1 MSDPIAN
8 SQLELACRLGAIND
22 IVEALEDGADI
33 NCNSGSPV
41 FIAMIENERA
51 SLETLIEHGADVS
64 TFIREGT
71 PEAALEFAQRIDF
84 LLACGGHGDS
94 ATSGGDSDD
103 PQIDSK
109 LVGALDRMIR
119 RNGLIEPFI
128 KRRGSD
134 FPAFR
139 QALGGIGAEDCHAV
153 VSEFLD
159 ELESAR
165 AEQIARAEN
174 DEVSVFDDGIFL
186 EAEAERIAEWSTRY
200 VAAEES
206 PPALA
211 KEYLKERKK
220 LEADA

>member
-8 SQLELACRLGAIND
+8 SQLELACRLGAIDD

-33 NCNSGSPV
+33 NCNGGSPI
-41 FIAMIENERA
+41 FIAMMENERA
-51 SLETLIEHGADVS
+51 SLETLLEHGADIS
-64 TFIREGT
+64 TFISEGS
-71 PEAALEFAQRIDF
+71 PEAALELEQRIDF

-94 ATSGGDSDD
+94 KDSTGGSDT
-103 PQIDSK
+103 PQVDSK

-119 RNGLIEPFI
+119 RNGLVEPFI
-128 KRRGSD
+128 KKRGSD

-159 ELESAR
+159 ELEAAR
-165 AEQIARAEN
+165 AEQIERAEN
-174 DEVSVFDDGIFL
+174 DEVSVIDDAIFL

-200 VAAEES
+200 VTAEES

>member
-1 MSDPIAN
+1 MSDPFAN
-8 SQLELACRLGAIND
+8 SQLELACRLGAIDD

-33 NCNSGSPV
+33 NCNGGSPV
-41 FIAMIENERA
+41 FIAMMENERE
-51 SLETLIEHGADVS
+51 SLVTLLEHGADIS
-64 TFIREGT
+64 TFIPEGS
-71 PEAALEFAQRIDF
+71 PEAELEAEERINF
-84 LLACGGHGDS
+84 LLACGGHGE
-94 ATSGGDSDD
+94 AAGGGGDDALEV
-103 PQIDSK
+103 DSK

-119 RNGLIEPFI
+119 RNGLVEPFI
-128 KRRGSD
+128 KKRASD

-165 AEQIARAEN
+165 AEQIERAEN
-174 DEVSVFDDGIFL
+174 NEVSVIDDNIFL
-186 EAEAERIAEWSTRY
+186 EAEAERIADWSTRY
-200 VAAEES
+200 VTAEES

-211 KEYLKERKK
+211 KEYIKERKK

>member
-8 SQLELACRLGAIND
+8 FQLELACRLGAIDD

-33 NCNSGSPV
+33 DCNGGSPV
-41 FIAMIENERA
+41 FIAMMKNERA
-51 SLETLIEHGADVS
+51 SLETLVEHGADIS
-64 TFIREGT
+64 AFIAEGS
-71 PEAALEFAQRIDF
+71 PQAALGLAQRIDF
-84 LLACGGHGDS
+84 LLACGGHGNS
-94 ATSGGDSDD
+94 ASSGIDDD
-103 PQIDSK
+103 PKIDSK

-119 RNGLIEPFI
+119 RNGLVEPF
-128 KRRGSD
+128 KKKRGSD

-159 ELESAR
+159 QLESAR
-165 AEQIARAEN
+165 TEQIERADN
-174 DEVSVFDDGIFL
+174 DEASVIDDSIFL

-200 VAAEES
+200 VTAEES
-206 PPALA
+206 PPTLA

-220 LEADA
+220 LEAGA

>member
-1 MSDPIAN
+1 VSDPIAN
-8 SQLELACRLGAIND
+8 SQLELACRLGAIDD

-33 NCNSGSPV
+33 NCNGGSPV
-41 FIAMIENERA
+41 FIAMMENERA
-51 SLETLIEHGADVS
+51 SLETLLEHGADVS
-64 TFIREGT
+64 TFIPDGS
-71 PEAALEFAQRIDF
+71 PEADLDLADRIDF
-84 LLACGGHGDS
+84 LLACGGHGDN
-94 ATSGGDSDD
+94 ANSGGDSGA
-103 PQIDSK
+103 PEVDSK

-119 RNGLIEPFI
+119 RNGLAEPFI
-128 KRRGSD
+128 KKRASD

-165 AEQIARAEN
+165 AEQIERAEN
-174 DEVSVFDDGIFL
+174 DEVSVIDDNIFL

-200 VAAEES
+200 IAAEES